1 MAAKESSPSNIS
13 QVEVFSNE
21 GGGSV
26 NIANGVIELKYF
38 ESILQDS
45 VRASVV
51 FADSGGA
58 VNDKTALDGLPI
70 VGTENVSLKFEDL
83 KENKLEFSKSKKN
96 SYTST
101 KSLHSVMIPPSQWL
115 LWSYHQKNT

>member
-58 VNDKTALDGLPI
+58 ANGKTALDGLPI

-83 KENKLEFSKSKKN
+83 KENKLEFTTKNKN
-96 SYTST
+96 SLYVNKVTPISDDST
-101 KSLHSVMIPPSQWL
+101 KSMLSLIHI
-115 LWSYHQKNT
+115 